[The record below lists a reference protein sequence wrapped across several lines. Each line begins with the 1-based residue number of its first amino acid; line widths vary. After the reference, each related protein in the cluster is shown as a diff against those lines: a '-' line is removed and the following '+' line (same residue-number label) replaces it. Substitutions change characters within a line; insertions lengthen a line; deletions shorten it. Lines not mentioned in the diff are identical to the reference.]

1 MHMSLGKL
9 RELVMHREAW
19 RAAVHGVA
27 NSRTWLSDWTDWT
40 ELSLQNE
47 NHNHRKLMEMKRQR
61 IISQMKEQDK
71 TLETQMKWEQPSQKR
86 IQAND
91 NADDPGS

>member
-1 MHMSLGKL
+1 
-9 RELVMHREAW
+9 
-19 RAAVHGVA
+19 
-27 NSRTWLSDWTDWT
+27 
-40 ELSLQNE
+40 
-47 NHNHRKLMEMKRQR
+47 MEMKRQR